1 MRCVLALLM
10 LIAVA
15 ACDARSAPITP
26 GDSAA
31 AAAFPKPDR
40 PVASI
45 VSDQFSEEH
54 IRDAY
59 GEAGRVMDLTGIR
72 EGMTVADVGAGNGY
86 FTTRLSRRV
95 GPQGRVLAQDIMPA
109 YVARLKGRVEAER
122 LENVSVSLGAPHD
135 PKLPMAVADVALL
148 VHMYHEVEQPFGL
161 VWHLHGTLK
170 PGGKLAIVD
179 ADRPTARH
187 GTPPALLRCELA
199 AVGYRQS
206 EFHKLA
212 DGESYLAVFVA
223 AEPRPLPADIRPCR
237 GGGAA

>member
-1 MRCVLALLM
+1 MPPVVALLM
-10 LIAVA
+10 LVAVA
-15 ACDARSAPITP
+15 ACDARGAQVQP
-26 GDSAA
+26 GDSQP

-40 PVASI
+40 PVAAI

-59 GEAGRVMDLTGIR
+59 GEAGRVMDLTGVAP
-72 EGMTVADVGAGNGY
+72 GMTVADVGAGNGY
-86 FTTRLSRRV
+86 FTIRLSRRV
-95 GPQGRVLAQDIMPA
+95 GPRGRVLAQDIVPA

-122 LENVSVSLGAPHD
+122 LANVTVSLGAPHD
-135 PKLPMAVADVALL
+135 PKLPMGVADVALL

-161 VWHLHGTLK
+161 LWHLHGTLK

-199 AVGYRQS
+199 ALGYRQA
-206 EFHKLA
+206 EFHRLA

-223 AEPRPLPADIRPCR
+223 AEPRPDPADIVPCR
-237 GGGAA
+237 GKTA